1 MALTVASSLQ
11 LGPTWVAQYAIIMS
25 MAGFYAAQW
34 EECVL
39 LVPIFLIRPHLTS
52 LPVCAVVCAVVHVR
66 LCVCVCVCVCG
77 VCVCV
82 CVCVC
87 VPGITLA

>member
-39 LVPIFLIRPHLTS
+39 H
-52 LPVCAVVCAVVHVR
+52 
-66 LCVCVCVCVCG
+66 
-77 VCVCV
+77 
-82 CVCVC
+82 
-87 VPGITLA
+87 

>member
-1 MALTVASSLQ
+1 MNSWTTAATPSPLRYRAITSICLGSVRARTAQLICNRCVYDAQLMALTVASSLQ

-39 LVPIFLIRPHLTS
+39 H
-52 LPVCAVVCAVVHVR
+52 
-66 LCVCVCVCVCG
+66 
-77 VCVCV
+77 
-82 CVCVC
+82 
-87 VPGITLA
+87 